1 MLRLLSL
8 GQEVPENLLSRFIV
22 YLERSGFKEEQIIM
36 TIETLPI
43 HLKKTVMSTLD
54 IFVEKGEKIGVVK
67 TLAKTTRNML
77 LEGFSVDTICK
88 LLEVTPEFVTRI
100 QKEFKK

>member
-1 MLRLLSL
+1 MEALNKKFLVTSLLALKHTFDKEWLEANMLRLLSL

-54 IFVEKGEKIGVVK
+54 IFV
-67 TLAKTTRNML
+67 
-77 LEGFSVDTICK
+77 
-88 LLEVTPEFVTRI
+88 
-100 QKEFKK
+100 